1 VNDIDLKVYL
11 LDLMKAER
19 RRLDQR
25 EKMRAE
31 QLRLQHREYKRR
43 LDDLNHE
50 AERIALIQEN
60 YVPRETY
67 DAYVLRQEE
76 EATRLREAVNLAAG
90 GRIGSGE
97 LLTRLATFAAIIAAI
112 IAYVHG

>member
-1 VNDIDLKVYL
+1 LTEVELKTYL

-25 EKMRAE
+25 EKLKAE

-43 LDDLNHE
+43 LEDLNHE

-76 EATRLREAVNLAAG
+76 EATRLREAVTLAKG

-97 LLTRLATFAAIIAAI
+97 LLTRLAAFAAIVASIAA
-112 IAYVHG
+112 YLHG